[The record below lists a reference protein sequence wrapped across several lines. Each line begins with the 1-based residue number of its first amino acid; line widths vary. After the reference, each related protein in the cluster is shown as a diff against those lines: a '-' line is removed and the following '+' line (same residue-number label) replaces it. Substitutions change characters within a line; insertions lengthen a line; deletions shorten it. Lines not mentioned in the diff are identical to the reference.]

1 MLKKKI
7 LKIVLVLA
15 CILALTMPYTT
26 PVLAVS
32 LSHED
37 TTAELQI
44 SIVHEGGEEESDT
57 LTEEQREL
65 YDENQYAY
73 NVGTTRVYK
82 IIEKGDATF
91 SNAFYCLNAVKA
103 FPGITSEGFN
113 SLTYKNV
120 ADFTDSTNLNVQAL
134 HLSTAYAQ
142 EREVWSANY
151 RALNWLANSMYL
163 RKQAPMQ
170 KDSYLEKA
178 FANSEYDL
186 EVVKAILTDDD
197 IDVVQQYAIWYF
209 TNNDDERYNVE
220 TLPAVRLAGLDFE
233 NMTLDTNTKSYRD
246 INEIY
251 AERQAMANHLYQY
264 LITSAKAGIESED
277 TTFPSIVNLDDKT
290 SESNNSEYIVVG
302 PFKVNSGTAPST
314 EYEIKLL
321 DQDENEISRN
331 DYKIKIAGEEDFTDK
346 NVNEIFDKEYDIY
359 LPKTNKTI
367 TKVKLQL
374 SYSSFENKTTLWE
387 TQTEQETDKYQPVI
401 LITRENTPHIQKAER
416 VITRS
421 ISDLAL
427 RKYIIKRNNTQIDQT
442 PTVDVTGLK
451 NGTSTTATY
460 KHSKEPVKVSTGDT
474 VVYEIRVYNEGDIDA
489 KGVVVIDALPKGLEL
504 AEDSHINETYGW
516 EKISSGE
523 NVDVYKSEYLNNTPI
538 RGFDKENGTQ
548 LDSQYVQIE
557 VKVSDNAVASSVLTN
572 VAEIYDDFNSGDIV
586 DSEPRNNDYTQKD
599 YDTSKYTGDTNN
611 KEDLSDKNYHY
622 KGIEDDDDFAKVIV
636 EGKVFDLSLQKFVTK
651 VNKNAPKTNREPKV
665 DVAPLKRGEND
676 AKYTTI
682 KNPVSVNVGDIV
694 TYTIRVYNEGDL
706 AGYAEEVSD
715 YLPDGLG
722 FLVGHTTN
730 IDNYWS
736 IPGDSKTIK
745 LSKIEN
751 ATKNL
756 SVDDFNDI
764 TSLSDVEVVVGKV
777 KLTSTKLKSSETD
790 TKNLIKAFDK
800 ENGTKLD
807 YKDIQV
813 ACIVLSTDV
822 TNNNLRNIA
831 EIAKHSDEDRNND
844 IIDRDSTPNTVDPDN
859 YPGSNKDKDIDDN
872 DYEVLTPEEEKEFD
886 LSLQKF
892 ITGVNNSKVEGREPT
907 ISKNADGEIKFTSNV
922 TPLAVANNDL
932 ITYTIRVYNE
942 GDLAGYAKEVAD
954 NLPKGLEFVK
964 DNETN
969 KKYDWKLY
977 DKNGNETSDLSQ
989 AVTVK
994 TDYLSKAKSEARND
1008 NCLISAYDK
1017 ETERLDYK
1025 DIQIVFKVVESSI
1038 ESSDRKIKNIA
1049 EIADDEDEYGNPID
1063 DIDST
1068 PNNNKDG
1075 EDDIDDEEV
1084 YVKYFDLALQ
1094 KDLVKIIV
1102 VENGKTREIAVSS
1115 TDGLQKVEVH
1125 RKRINSTTVKFVYN
1139 ITVKNEGQIAGYAT
1153 EIKDYIPEGLE
1164 FVPADNS
1171 QWTQSSDRIITTNAL
1186 ANTLLQ
1192 PGETASVQVTLKW
1205 INGDNNF
1212 GLKTNVAEISADKN
1226 DSNSPDID
1234 STPNNNVPGEDDI
1247 DDAPVMLEIS
1257 TGTAPTYLALTTTV
1271 LAILATGIILI
1282 KKYVL

>member
-427 RKYIIKRNNTQIDQT
+427 RKYIIKRNNT
-442 PTVDVTGLK
+442 
-451 NGTSTTATY
+451 
-460 KHSKEPVKVSTGDT
+460 
-474 VVYEIRVYNEGDIDA
+474 
-489 KGVVVIDALPKGLEL
+489 
-504 AEDSHINETYGW
+504 
-516 EKISSGE
+516 
-523 NVDVYKSEYLNNTPI
+523 
-538 RGFDKENGTQ
+538 
-548 LDSQYVQIE
+548 
-557 VKVSDNAVASSVLTN
+557 
-572 VAEIYDDFNSGDIV
+572 
-586 DSEPRNNDYTQKD
+586 
-599 YDTSKYTGDTNN
+599 
-611 KEDLSDKNYHY
+611 
-622 KGIEDDDDFAKVIV
+622 
-636 EGKVFDLSLQKFVTK
+636 
-651 VNKNAPKTNREPKV
+651 
-665 DVAPLKRGEND
+665 
-676 AKYTTI
+676 
-682 KNPVSVNVGDIV
+682 
-694 TYTIRVYNEGDL
+694 
-706 AGYAEEVSD
+706 
-715 YLPDGLG
+715 
-722 FLVGHTTN
+722 
-730 IDNYWS
+730 
-736 IPGDSKTIK
+736 
-745 LSKIEN
+745 
-751 ATKNL
+751 
-756 SVDDFNDI
+756 
-764 TSLSDVEVVVGKV
+764 
-777 KLTSTKLKSSETD
+777 
-790 TKNLIKAFDK
+790 
-800 ENGTKLD
+800 
-807 YKDIQV
+807 
-813 ACIVLSTDV
+813 
-822 TNNNLRNIA
+822 
-831 EIAKHSDEDRNND
+831 
-844 IIDRDSTPNTVDPDN
+844 
-859 YPGSNKDKDIDDN
+859 
-872 DYEVLTPEEEKEFD
+872 
-886 LSLQKF
+886 
-892 ITGVNNSKVEGREPT
+892 
-907 ISKNADGEIKFTSNV
+907 
-922 TPLAVANNDL
+922 
-932 ITYTIRVYNE
+932 
-942 GDLAGYAKEVAD
+942 
-954 NLPKGLEFVK
+954 
-964 DNETN
+964 
-969 KKYDWKLY
+969 
-977 DKNGNETSDLSQ
+977 
-989 AVTVK
+989 
-994 TDYLSKAKSEARND
+994 
-1008 NCLISAYDK
+1008 
-1017 ETERLDYK
+1017 
-1025 DIQIVFKVVESSI
+1025 
-1038 ESSDRKIKNIA
+1038 
-1049 EIADDEDEYGNPID
+1049 
-1063 DIDST
+1063 
-1068 PNNNKDG
+1068 
-1075 EDDIDDEEV
+1075 
-1084 YVKYFDLALQ
+1084 
-1094 KDLVKIIV
+1094 
-1102 VENGKTREIAVSS
+1102 
-1115 TDGLQKVEVH
+1115 
-1125 RKRINSTTVKFVYN
+1125 
-1139 ITVKNEGQIAGYAT
+1139 
-1153 EIKDYIPEGLE
+1153 
-1164 FVPADNS
+1164 
-1171 QWTQSSDRIITTNAL
+1171 
-1186 ANTLLQ
+1186 
-1192 PGETASVQVTLKW
+1192 
-1205 INGDNNF
+1205 
-1212 GLKTNVAEISADKN
+1212 
-1226 DSNSPDID
+1226 
-1234 STPNNNVPGEDDI
+1234 
-1247 DDAPVMLEIS
+1247 
-1257 TGTAPTYLALTTTV
+1257 
-1271 LAILATGIILI
+1271 
-1282 KKYVL
+1282 